1 MKRLLLAVA
10 VNGVALWL
18 AGLLVPGITLGKGQD
33 LVSTLT
39 TVALVAIVFGVI
51 NWVAGLVRFVAAPV
65 TLLTFGLFALVINA
79 LVLMAVSG
87 AAESFG
93 LAFHVE
99 RFWWSA
105 VLGGIVV
112 TIASA
117 ILRAL
122 LPDPE

>member
-1 MKRLLLAVA
+1 MKRLLLAVL

-18 AGLLVPGITLGKGQD
+18 AGLIVPGVSFGQGKG
-33 LVSTLT
+33 LVATLT
-39 TVALVAIVFGVI
+39 TIALVGAVFGVL
-51 NWVAGLVRFVAAPV
+51 NWAAGLIRFVAAPL

-79 LVLMAVSG
+79 IVLMAVSG

-93 LAFHVE
+93 LAFHVD

-117 ILRAL
+117 ILRAV
-122 LPDPE
+122 LPKPE